1 MIKKKKKNIALLLAL
16 VVALSIT
23 TACSEDNT
31 NVQSSSNA
39 EGVKELVL
47 TTQTVGTAVYSR
59 ASAFNE
65 ILKPILPEDYS
76 MEVQPSSTGGAA
88 TVLLLEE
95 NKAQI
100 GTSNNV
106 PAKKLFEGTYDD
118 NRPAVKNVAS
128 ILGGTDFTYM
138 TIMFTD
144 SFVQKTGIKTFEE
157 IIEQKYPVKIVTK
170 QPGSFGI
177 TGAEDLLDTM
187 DVKFEDIKSWGGDVF
202 HIDPSQMVDMLKEG
216 KADISIDVV
225 SLGQPAFSEL
235 TMTTPMH
242 VIEIS
247 KETRDKLNDYGYAN
261 KVMPAES
268 WNGQDNDIQTV
279 VGTESLVVRKDVP
292 DEVVYAIT
300 KAICENTSRLVELVP
315 VMKDFDPKSAGN
327 IEYLGIPL
335 HPGAEKYFKEV
346 GYLQ

>member
-1 MIKKKKKNIALLLAL
+1 MIGKKKKSIFLFLTLMI
-16 VVALSIT
+16 ALSIM
-23 TACSEDNT
+23 TACSDDPT
-31 NVQSSSNA
+31 SA
-39 EGVKELVL
+39 EGSDKADKVKNLVL

-59 ASAFNE
+59 AAAFNE
-65 ILKPILPEDYS
+65 IINPILPEDYH

-88 TVLLLEE
+88 TILLLEE

-106 PAKKLFEGTYDD
+106 PAKKLFEGTYDEK
-118 NRPAVKNVAS
+118 RPPVENVAS

-144 SFVQKTGIKTFEE
+144 SFVKKTGIKTFED
-157 IIEQKYPVKIVTK
+157 IIDQKYPVKVVTK
-170 QPGSFGI
+170 QAGSFGI

-187 DVKFEDIKSWGGDVF
+187 DVKFDDIKSWGGDVF

-235 TMTTPMH
+235 TMTTTMH
-242 VIEIS
+242 VIELAQ
-247 KETRDKLNDYGYAN
+247 ETRDKLNDYGYAN
-261 KVMPAES
+261 KVIPAKS
-268 WNGQDNDIQTV
+268 WGGQDNDIQTV

-292 DEVVYAIT
+292 EEIVYEIT
-300 KAICENTSRLVELVP
+300 KAISENKEKMVELVP
-315 VMKDFDPKSAGN
+315 VMEDFDPKTAGN
-327 IEYLGIPL
+327 LEYLGIPL